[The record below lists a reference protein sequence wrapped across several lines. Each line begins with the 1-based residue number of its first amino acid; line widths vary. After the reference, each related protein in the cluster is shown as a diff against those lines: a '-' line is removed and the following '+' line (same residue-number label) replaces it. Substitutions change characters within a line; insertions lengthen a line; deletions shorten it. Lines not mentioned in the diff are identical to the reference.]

1 MLLLFLPPTDHA
13 NVQHNIQSVVANCC
27 CGEQIVNFVG
37 VQGEVQEEAQDREF
51 RERLRKI
58 PLPDELMR
66 DDNDDAGDEMC
77 PGQFNFL
84 RSSVGPTTENAFM
97 PLASWPC

>member
-1 MLLLFLPPTDHA
+1 MYLFLFLPRTDRT
-13 NVQHNIQSVVANCC
+13 NVRLHLYCCHVLVHC
-27 CGEQIVNFVG
+27 CGAGQIVNFVG

-66 DDNDDAGDEMC
+66 DDNDDAGDEM
-77 PGQFNFL
+77 
-84 RSSVGPTTENAFM
+84 
-97 PLASWPC
+97 